1 MKSKNKLLLLV
12 LLVIINTVLLGCS
25 GLNVNQPYIY
35 DDTEYGIGN
44 KAFGEILIN
53 EIDIDWIVGNIY
65 IEKSSNH
72 EIIIR
77 ENIDIDIEEQYK
89 MHYLL
94 KDDVLD
100 VKYTSSLQSLN
111 YKFKNKDLY
120 VYLPSEIKKI
130 NINNVSA
137 DISINNVNID
147 SLTINSVSGYINIDS
162 NVNNQLKIDN
172 ISGEIILMNNK
183 VSTCEVNSVSG
194 NIGMSYSMIPTTMN
208 VSTTSA
214 SLTLYLN
221 SNDCLNVNYTSI
233 SGQFISDIEF
243 IKEESYYII
252 NSSNMQ
258 SEKNYKINT
267 VSGNLKIRK
276 K

>member
-1 MKSKNKLLLLV
+1 MKSKNKLLLIA
-12 LLVIINTVLLGCS
+12 LLIIINAVLLGCS
-25 GLNVNQPYIY
+25 GLNVNQQYIY

-65 IEKSSNH
+65 IEESSNH

-120 VYLPSEIKKI
+120 VYLPSEIKNI
-130 NINNVSA
+130 NINNVSS
-137 DISINNVNID
+137 DISINNVNIN

-162 NVNNQLKIDN
+162 NVINQLKIDN
-172 ISGEIILMNNK
+172 TSGEIILMNNK

-194 NIGMSYSMIPTTMN
+194 NIGMSYSLMPTTMN
-208 VSTTSA
+208 ISTTSA

-221 SNDCLNVNYTSI
+221 LNDCLNVSYTSI
-233 SGQFISDIEF
+233 SGKLSSDVEYIEKDGYF
-243 IKEESYYII
+243 II
-252 NSSNMQ
+252 NSSNVQ
-258 SEKNYKINT
+258 SDKNYKINT
-267 VSGNLKIRK
+267 ISGNLKIRK